1 MNRRVIL
8 ITNEE
13 SHHRFWVSGLE
24 KSAQVIGIIWVRPEK
39 EAGRIKRGV
48 QQRGLIWLMLK
59 LMDGLYQKFS
69 SSSFTSMLNASRNK
83 YFNQYKDYSPQAEQ
97 LISMDVNNEET
108 ISFIKKLNPEFVCFL
123 GGDIARKHFFEQM
136 NCPVLNYH
144 SGLSP
149 LYNGSGTTFHA
160 VANNRPNFCGGT
172 LMLMNEKIDGG
183 AVLGYYL
190 PAIEASD
197 TAADLFCKGI
207 SGSVKLYSAYLN
219 HLDPI
224 QLKGL
229 EQGRSVLYYRS
240 NDWTIS
246 RDLDLAEFEHAGK
259 MARYKRTEEYWLFE
273 ANTNWSNELGVLMS
287 KLLNKN

>member
-1 MNRRVIL
+1 MRRVVL

-24 KSAQVIGIIWVRPEK
+24 KSAHVVGVVWVRPGK
-39 EAGRIKRGV
+39 ETGRIKLGI

-59 LMDGLYQKFS
+59 LMDALYQKFS
-69 SSSFTSMLNASRNK
+69 TKSFTSRLSTSRSQ
-83 YFNQYKDYSPQAEQ
+83 YFKNYEQYAPQAEQ
-97 LISMDVNNEET
+97 LISINVNNEQT
-108 ISFIKKLNPEFVCFL
+108 ISFIKKLNPEFICFL

-136 NCPVLNYH
+136 DCPVLNYH

-190 PAIEASD
+190 PSIEASD

-207 SGSVKLYSAYLN
+207 FGSVKLYSAYLN

-229 EQGRSVLYYRS
+229 EQERSALYYRS

-246 RDLDLAEFEHAGK
+246 RDLDLAEFEHAAK
-259 MARYKRTEEYWLFE
+259 MARYIRKEDYWLFE
-273 ANTNWSNELGVLMS
+273 ANTNWANELGVLMS
-287 KLLNKN
+287 KLLHKN